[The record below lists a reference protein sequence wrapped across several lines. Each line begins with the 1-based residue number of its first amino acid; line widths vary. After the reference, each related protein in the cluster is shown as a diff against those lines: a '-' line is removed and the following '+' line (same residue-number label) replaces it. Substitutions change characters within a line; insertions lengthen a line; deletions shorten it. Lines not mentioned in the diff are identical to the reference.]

1 MIEEEKLYDSVAP
14 VGTCDGDKAP
24 TISARCGECIQHYH
38 LLCDELEDYT
48 TEQATDVGLNEKLAL
63 ATMND
68 ARSRFKAWAT
78 NIAALQK
85 PSMKSSLD
93 SRLSEA
99 TEIRLRIL
107 RILDDLRES
116 LNKC

>member
-1 MIEEEKLYDSVAP
+1 MAP
-14 VGTCDGDKAP
+14 VEPYNRDGAP
-24 TISARCGECIQHYH
+24 TISARCEECVQHYH
-38 LLCDELEDYT
+38 LLCDELEDCA
-48 TEQATDVGLNEKLAL
+48 TEAANVGFNEKLAL

-107 RILDDLRES
+107 RILDDLKES